1 MEKILIAAVSKN
13 NVIANKGKIPWHS
26 KEDLLHFK
34 KTTSGFPVIMGRK
47 TFETLNVP
55 LSDRLNIVVTRNKS
69 YRLNPNVIICYSLKE
84 AIDLCRNDGF
94 DKVFIIGGGEIFNQI
109 IDDSDQIILSQMDVK
124 VEGDTFFPKFDLN
137 LWEEKSIEKFT
148 DFTVHY
154 YIRRQV

>member
-1 MEKILIAAVSKN
+1 MEKILIAAASKN

-26 KEDLLHFK
+26 REDLLHFQ

-55 LSDRLNIVVTRNKS
+55 LSDRMNIVVTRNKS
-69 YRLNPNVIICYSLKE
+69 YRLNPNVVICYSLQE
-84 AIDLCRNDGF
+84 AVDFCKNENF
-94 DKVFIIGGGEIFNQI
+94 EKVFIIGGGEIFSQI
-109 IDDSDQIILSQMDVK
+109 IDDSDQIILSKMDFK
-124 VEGDTFFPKFDLN
+124 AEGDTFFPNIDLN